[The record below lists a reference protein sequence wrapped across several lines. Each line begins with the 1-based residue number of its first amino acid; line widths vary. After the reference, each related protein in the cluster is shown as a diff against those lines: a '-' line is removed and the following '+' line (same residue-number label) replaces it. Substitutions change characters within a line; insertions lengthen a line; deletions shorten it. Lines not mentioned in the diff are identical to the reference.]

1 VRIEYLRLGLTA
13 ALALV
18 LGIAVFN
25 TEPESD
31 NPPEEAPAGRLLFVS
46 TGCVGCHRIGD
57 NDPSMEIGPSL
68 IGLAE
73 RAGQRVPEL
82 SAAEYVTQSIR
93 EPRAFT
99 VPGYE
104 AGIMPAFSLTE
115 AEIQALAEYLLNA
128 G

>member
-1 VRIEYLRLGLTA
+1 
-13 ALALV
+13 
-18 LGIAVFN
+18 
-25 TEPESD
+25 
-31 NPPEEAPAGRLLFVS
+31 
-46 TGCVGCHRIGD
+46 
-57 NDPSMEIGPSL
+57 MEIGPSL

-73 RAGQRVPEL
+73 RAGQRVAEL

-93 EPRAFT
+93 EPGAFT

-104 AGIMPAFSLTE
+104 AGTMPAFSLTE